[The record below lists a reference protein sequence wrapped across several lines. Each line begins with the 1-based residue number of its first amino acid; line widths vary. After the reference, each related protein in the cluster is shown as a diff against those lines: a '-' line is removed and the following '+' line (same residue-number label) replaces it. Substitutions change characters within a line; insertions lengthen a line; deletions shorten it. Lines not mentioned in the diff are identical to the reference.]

1 MNLNWFKMNY
11 FKKHLPELED
21 VVTSVLLVVV
31 DVFVVP

>member
-1 MNLNWFKMNY
+1 MNY

-31 DVFVVP
+31 DVFVVSL